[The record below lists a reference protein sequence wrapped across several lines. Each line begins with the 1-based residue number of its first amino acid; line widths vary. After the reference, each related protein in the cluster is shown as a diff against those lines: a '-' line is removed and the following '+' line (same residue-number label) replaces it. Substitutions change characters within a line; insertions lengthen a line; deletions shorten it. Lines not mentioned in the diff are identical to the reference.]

1 MTKKK
6 PYKDYVHENV
16 CDVDKKIRH
25 IICFM
30 HWVLLMDFMGTITNT
45 VHFMIDRY
53 FIPNCKVHVH
63 TIQFIA

>member
-30 HWVLLMDFMGTITNT
+30 HWVLLMDFTGTITNT
-45 VHFMIDRY
+45 IQFIIDRY
-53 FIPNCKVHVH
+53 YN
-63 TIQFIA
+63 